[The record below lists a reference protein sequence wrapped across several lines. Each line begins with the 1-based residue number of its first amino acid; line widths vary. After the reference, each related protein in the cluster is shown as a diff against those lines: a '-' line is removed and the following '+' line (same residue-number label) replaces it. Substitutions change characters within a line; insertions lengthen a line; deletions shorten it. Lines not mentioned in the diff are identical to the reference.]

1 MILPDPCPCPQPQR
15 PSAHQTVD
23 SHTFLTDPWLI
34 RFYLFISLTICLKYL
49 PTTRT
54 QQQQQ
59 QQPTTTTL
67 STYAHTHTCT
77 NSRQQLL
84 APAAMMSLAIC
95 CGNRKPPNS
104 LSNFRVVP
112 CSTTTTTAHPC
123 RPFAIATPMHT
134 VLLAVA
140 NCCRHSSDISVTC
153 LAAT

>member
-1 MILPDPCPCPQPQR
+1 MILPDPCPQPQS

-23 SHTFLTDPWLI
+23 PPTFLTDPWLI

-54 QQQQQ
+54 QQQQ
-59 QQPTTTTL
+59 PTTTTTL

-84 APAAMMSLAIC
+84 APAPMMSLAIC
-95 CGNRKPPNS
+95 CGSRKPPNS
-104 LSNFRVVP
+104 LSNFRVVQ
-112 CSTTTTTAHPC
+112 CSTTTTTAHQC
-123 RPFAIATPMHT
+123 RPYAIATPMHAA
-134 VLLAVA
+134 LLAVA